1 MSAIVDSSLIYQFI
15 LCLRTARLAFKQ
27 KCPWTWCVRMCMFC
41 FRRPPYIFCF
51 KRLPCMFCFGR
62 SPFIF
67 ALGGHPLFFS
77 KRSPFILFQDV
88 TLPMFCFWMS
98 PYVLFLAITPWMYS
112 FRWCYVLRR
121 SPCMFC
127 FTAAIIHFPAM
138 ASVSSISLLINNY
151 ATELSRGIIT
161 VLGRH
166 GKQFRKMSIWWL
178 HYLKII
184 KIFTPWLHI
193 FCVQRCL

>member
-1 MSAIVDSSLIYQFI
+1 MSCFRGS
-15 LCLRTARLAFKQ
+15 T
-27 KCPWTWCVRMCMFC
+27 CMFC
-41 FRRPPYIFCF
+41 FIGGHPFCF
-51 KRLPCMFCFGR
+51 VSGGHPVCFVFGGH
-62 SPFIF
+62 PICF
-67 ALGGHPLFFS
+67 ALGGHPLCGVFR
-77 KRSPFILFQDV
+77 RSPC
-88 TLPMFCFWMS
+88 MFCFRRS
-98 PYVLFLAITPWMYS
+98 PCMFC
-112 FRWCYVLRR
+112 FRR

-138 ASVSSISLLINNY
+138 ASESSISLLINNY